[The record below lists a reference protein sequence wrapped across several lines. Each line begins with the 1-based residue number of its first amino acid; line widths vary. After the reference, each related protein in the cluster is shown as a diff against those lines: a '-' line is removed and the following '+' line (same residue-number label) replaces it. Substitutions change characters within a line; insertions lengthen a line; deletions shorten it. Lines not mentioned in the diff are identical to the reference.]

1 MIDCRKEIALLYVYG
16 WFFIDLLSIIP
27 FDIIFS
33 NIESVNGRSTSMVRL
48 ARIGRMYKLVKLTRL
63 LKMLKIIKD
72 RSRLLKYANEALKM
86 GAGFE
91 RLFFFLF
98 LFLILSHVVSCLW
111 VLVGNITDEEET
123 WLQGIKDDPT
133 LELYLT
139 SFYFTVE
146 TITTVGYGDFGP
158 KTELE
163 KVFCVITMI
172 IGVVSFSFA
181 SGSLAS
187 IL

>member
-1 MIDCRKEIALLYVYG
+1 M
-16 WFFIDLLSIIP
+16 IDLLSIVP

-33 NIESVNGRSTSMVRL
+33 NLSSINGKSTSMIRL

-91 RLFFFLF
+91 RLFFFVF

-111 VLVGNITDEEET
+111 VLTGNINDTTDGT
-123 WLQGIKDDPT
+123 WLADIDELPAI
-133 LELYLT
+133 ELYLT

-163 KVFCVITMI
+163 KIFCIVTMI
-172 IGVVSFSFA
+172 IGVISFSFA